1 MSDDRRPKILLSLDG
16 GGVKG
21 LSQLDILAEII
32 RRIKDKLRADSGN
45 HSLAA
50 DEGLKDDQIY
60 PCEYFVSQG
69 LLCCIIF
76 SYNRYRISS
85 SVVERA
91 ESTLFSLA
99 VWDYPSRSA

>member
-21 LSQLDILAEII
+21 LSQLDILAQII
-32 RRIKDKLRADSGN
+32 RLIKDKLRADSAS

-60 PCEYFVSQG
+60 PCEYFVVPFLSVV
-69 LLCCIIF
+69 
-76 SYNRYRISS
+76 ISS
-85 SVVERA
+85 HTVGIGSHR
-91 ESTLFSLA
+91 
-99 VWDYPSRSA
+99 R